1 MRCLLL
7 PVNFVVVF
15 YTMMMNDAALL
26 LIERF
31 KEGDENKTRKEK
43 KESLEKIGKG
53 EKTKGGFRRV
63 A

>member
-43 KESLEKIGKG
+43 KGKFG
-53 EKTKGGFRRV
+53 EDWKGGKNKGRL
-63 A
+63 